1 MLPFF
6 DTMSTNWCTT
16 CSTDNVCVALLT
28 GTGTSP
34 STHLVFPFAAVI
46 AEGESNSSAGLPA
59 DDDDD
64 DDSSLPFQ
72 ERFSGNLPLEGGL
85 GSHYGV
91 LGRAEIAN
99 PHRVVVAVRKE
110 AICRP

>member
-64 DDSSLPFQ
+64 DDDSSLPFQ
-72 ERFSGNLPLEGGL
+72 ERFWGIYHLKAVLVLITEYSG
-85 GSHYGV
+85 
-91 LGRAEIAN
+91 
-99 PHRVVVAVRKE
+99 VRKSPTH
-110 AICRP
+110 IGSS